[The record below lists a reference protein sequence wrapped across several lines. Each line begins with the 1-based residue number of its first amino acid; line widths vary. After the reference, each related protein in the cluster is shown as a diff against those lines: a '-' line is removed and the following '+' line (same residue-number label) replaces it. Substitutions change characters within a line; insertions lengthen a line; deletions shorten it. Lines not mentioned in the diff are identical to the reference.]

1 MRMNCPF
8 CPTTHATKSHL
19 AIPVES
25 KHENKKYSCNKC
37 DSILSSEKSLKS
49 HIKNAHSDKKNTALQ
64 CHLCEKIFVTEN
76 GLKKHVVAIHDGKK
90 YPCEFCPFETSHP
103 SSLHVHTKN
112 MHIS

>member
-1 MRMNCPF
+1 MNCPF

-19 AIPVES
+19 AIHVES

-37 DSILSSEKSLKS
+37 DAVLSSEQSLKS
-49 HIKNAHSDKKNTALQ
+49 HIQNVNSDKKITTMQ
-64 CHLCEKIFVTEN
+64 CHLCEKIFVTVD
-76 GLKKHVVAIHDGKK
+76 GLKLHVVTIHDGKK
-90 YPCEFCPFETSHP
+90 YPYEFSPFEASHP